1 MNRGWWSQGL
11 LWVLMDFES
20 YRDRGIVGL
29 SGRVVRWPAMLAA
42 VGVVLFVSCG
52 MVAAGSG
59 DDGVRAPER
68 WRLGPLLGGGGH
80 GWVVL
85 AEERSGRPTQYRLMH
100 LEPRVSGSGGG
111 GDGEGADGASRK
123 DALGTIRL
131 ARVLSERPE
140 EVVWDG
146 DRVYV
151 VFPPVRQNA
160 GLKKGGDAVDSA
172 GDGSDAGGVEIVE
185 RGSAVDVGLWG
196 GRRVL
201 SARAFQAPIGGRW
214 ETYPRGRMEPKA
226 TLPGDGAIAGLAG
239 TGRGPAALLRVSRG
253 VTGSTSDGGKG
264 WLLLVLGR
272 GGWAPVVLPW
282 EGIDGVSADGD
293 EAENDGAG
301 VAATEPSSS
310 AVLSL
315 ISMPDGIGLL
325 VRESGAATLWVG
337 SWGSET
343 ADETDGRLRVTWSA
357 RGLDLGVPGGSGS
370 GVGSGLD
377 GVGGVEGQVVG
388 WRWDLESGV
397 GGVVGAGGGGALEIY
412 MGRRVEGEDGVVGG
426 HGGGARGRGA
436 SLLAKLDGV
445 PATFWVV
452 GMGDIEDATGGS
464 VGGAGARLAVLWH
477 SGVGRED
484 ADAGRAEGGV
494 ESGGVRGRAAAG
506 LEIREVSLST
516 GRLLYSGG
524 ARVGGPVSGEE
535 IRLLMAVMIGV
546 TVVVLLFVLRPERRR
561 SRRSGDGVGLPG
573 VVLVPAEIGV
583 LPDDVRLAGAGARLL
598 GAVIDFGI
606 AVGLSM
612 AVHRVGFGE
621 VLGPV
626 WPAGGAVGGGGGGGS
641 VVPLLTAMGFA
652 AVISAACEGLTGR
665 SPGKWLTGCR
675 VVSCWV
681 RDEEDEK
688 KGKDEGGDMACGDE
702 FDDAGHGEAGG
713 SGVVVFGPTW
723 SQAVLRNVVK
733 WGAPPLAVGVL
744 LDPWRRHFGDLLGQT
759 YVVESSPSGS
769 EGEGVPASPTPG
781 SGGDS

>member
-1 MNRGWWSQGL
+1 ML
-11 LWVLMDFES
+11 
-20 YRDRGIVGL
+20 
-29 SGRVVRWPAMLAA
+29 GRVVRWPAMLAA

-52 MVAAGSG
+52 LVAAGSG

-111 GDGEGADGASRK
+111 GGGEGSDGASRE

-131 ARVLSERPE
+131 ARVFSERPE

-160 GLKKGGDAVDSA
+160 GLKKSGGVVDAA

-239 TGRGPAALLRVSRG
+239 TGRGPAALMRVSRG
-253 VTGSTSDGGKG
+253 VIGSAGDGGKG

-282 EGIDGVSADGD
+282 EEIGGGSADGD
-293 EAENDGAG
+293 AEGDDGAG
-301 VAATEPSSS
+301 AAATEPTSS

-337 SWGSET
+337 NWGAET
-343 ADETDGRLRVTWSA
+343 TDETDGRLRVTWSA
-357 RGLDLGVPGGSGS
+357 RGLDLGVPGGLGS
-370 GVGSGLD
+370 GAGSGLD

-388 WRWDLESGV
+388 WRWVLESDGV
-397 GGVVGAGGGGALEIY
+397 GVVGEGGGGALEIY
-412 MGRRVEGEDGVVGG
+412 MARRVEGEDGGVGG
-426 HGGGARGRGA
+426 HGVGVRGRGA
-436 SLLAKLDGV
+436 SLLAKLEGV

-452 GMGDIEDATGGS
+452 GMGDVEDATGGS

-477 SGVGRED
+477 SGGGRD
-484 ADAGRAEGGV
+484 GDDDAGRGEGGV
-494 ESGGVRGRAAAG
+494 DGGGVRGRAAAG

-561 SRRSGDGVGLPG
+561 SRRAGDGVGLPG

-626 WPAGGAVGGGGGGGS
+626 WPAGGAGGGGS
-641 VVPLLTAMGFA
+641 GGSVAPLLTAMGFA

-681 RDEEDEK
+681 RVEDDEK
-688 KGKDEGGDMACGDE
+688 KKGKGDGAYADDGDG
-702 FDDAGHGEAGG
+702 FDDGGRGEAGG